1 MERPLVC
8 QHLTASLTGPEHL
21 ADWSRVLLRHHR
33 DIQTEIEQIV
43 QLLKHP
49 RCHLHRI
56 EARLRRLSR
65 AVLMHLE
72 LEACF
77 LDPAVREV
85 SGSDGEK
92 LQGLRAGYESLRKVV
107 MATADFLQREKL
119 SHPNL
124 TLSAEQQDAITHL
137 MNEIHARL
145 EAEDRDYQQFR
156 EGWTCT

>member
-8 QHLTASLTGPEHL
+8 KHLTASLTGPEHL
-21 ADWSRVLLRHHR
+21 AAWSQVLLRHHQ
-33 DIQTEIEQIV
+33 DIQTEIEQV
-43 QLLKHP
+43 ATLLAQP
-49 RCHLHRI
+49 LCHLHRI

-85 SGSDGEK
+85 SGSGGAK
-92 LQGLRAGYESLRKVV
+92 LQALRDGYESLRRAV

-119 SHPNL
+119 SHPSL
-124 TLSAEQQDAITHL
+124 TLSTEQQHAITRL
-137 MNEIHARL
+137 MDEIRARL
-145 EAEDRDYQQFR
+145 RAEDRDYQQFR
-156 EGWTCT
+156 EGRTCT

>member
-49 RCHLHRI
+49 HCHLHRI

-92 LQGLRAGYESLRKVV
+92 LLGLRAGYEHLRQVV

-124 TLSAEQQDAITHL
+124 DTQ
-137 MNEIHARL
+137 R
-145 EAEDRDYQQFR
+145 
-156 EGWTCT
+156 

>member
-8 QHLTASLTGPEHL
+8 QHLTASLTGPDHL
-21 ADWSRVLLRHHR
+21 AEWSRVLLRHHR

-85 SGSDGEK
+85 SGTDGEK
-92 LQGLRAGYESLRKVV
+92 LQGLRAGYESLRQAV

-124 TLSAEQQDAITHL
+124 TLSVEQQAAITHL

-145 EAEDRDYQQFR
+145 ETEDRDYQQFR